1 MIAMLDVYDNE
12 GRISDANDQSTS
24 IRSRYSRILNPYIE
38 LTRPAD
44 IIVGLIGLIAAAF
57 VASGTNIADHMME
70 AIIVSIAVVFYI
82 AGGNSIN
89 DSVDGEVD
97 RIAHPDRPVPC
108 GKISSTSAFHFGLIC
123 LALALASSVISMD
136 PLVIM
141 IVGVACVAITAYEMI
156 LKKKG
161 FIGNITIAA
170 LTGASFI
177 LGGAMVHN
185 ISACFVLSATVFMI
199 TLGREI
205 QKDIMDK
212 DGDSADRKTLP
223 MRIGV
228 ERSSVVAR
236 LSYVVAVI
244 ISSMPLMIRS
254 SSILYASISIAD
266 VMLLISASGRV
277 DTKCSERIAKYSI
290 LAVIVASVLGTLH
303 L

>member
-1 MIAMLDVYDNE
+1 
-12 GRISDANDQSTS
+12 
-24 IRSRYSRILNPYIE
+24 
-38 LTRPAD
+38 
-44 IIVGLIGLIAAAF
+44 
-57 VASGTNIADHMME
+57 
-70 AIIVSIAVVFYI
+70 
-82 AGGNSIN
+82 
-89 DSVDGEVD
+89 
-97 RIAHPDRPVPC
+97 
-108 GKISSTSAFHFGLIC
+108 
-123 LALALASSVISMD
+123 
-136 PLVIM
+136 
-141 IVGVACVAITAYEMI
+141 
-156 LKKKG
+156 
-161 FIGNITIAA
+161 
-170 LTGASFI
+170 
-177 LGGAMVHN
+177 MVHN

-244 ISSMPLMIRS
+244 ISLVPLMIGS
-254 SSILYASISIAD
+254 SSTLYASISIAD